1 MRTGVG
7 IRGSALAALM
17 LALAAVPIVLTWR
30 EPPLA
35 PLTGVA
41 PEFAD
46 RVIPG
51 ELVVDLRDDASP
63 GEIAALAARYGLTL
77 RDNSPVSRAARLME
91 ATLAPEQD
99 AADLAARL
107 SRERIVEAAAPAREA
122 FAFWKPNDPRYREQ
136 WNMRLIGMERAWE
149 ISRGRGV
156 VVAVIDTG
164 VACEQDE
171 KCTLARDFK
180 GVRVARGYDFVHN
193 DQHPTDD
200 AGHGTHVAGTIA
212 ETTNNGEG
220 VAGIAF
226 EATIMP
232 LKVLSA
238 HGTGTSADIAA
249 AIRYAADHGARII
262 NMSLGMP
269 FPDPIVRAA
278 CRYANRKGVTIV
290 CAAGNGGTEGVFY
303 PAAFPECIAVSAV
316 GPDDTL
322 TPYSSYGPQIALAA
336 PGGFKGLGESGG
348 ILQNTLMP
356 DGTSLRDDYYYFQG
370 TSMASPHVAG
380 VAALVMARG
389 VTDPAQVR
397 ALLKQSAKRKGS
409 PEKYGAGRLDAA
421 AAVAGAAALSGE
433 TALKLGLSLPAI
445 LPLGVLA
452 LRRRRGA
459 AAAWPVALAAAILAG
474 WLGPDALVA
483 RIGFASPWHLLG
495 HSALLPALCLTEAGS
510 RRGLRLTALFA
521 GAMTLHLLWDLLRG
535 TAPQATGLAASGDW
549 QMALWL
555 AVNAVVG
562 AGITLAAIRRAPGD

>member
-1 MRTGVG
+1 MRTRVG
-7 IRGSALAALM
+7 IRWGAVAALM
-17 LALAAVPIVLTWR
+17 LALAALPTVLTWR

-35 PLTGVA
+35 PLTGAA
-41 PEFAD
+41 PEFTD
-46 RVIPG
+46 RTISG

-63 GEIAALAARYGLTL
+63 DEIAALEARYGLRL
-77 RDNSPVSRAARLME
+77 RENSPPARTARLME
-91 ATLAPEQD
+91 ATLAPGQD
-99 AADLAARL
+99 EGELAARL
-107 SRERIVEAAAPAREA
+107 ARERIVEAAAPAREA
-122 FAFWKPNDPRYREQ
+122 IPFWKPNDPRYHEQ

-149 ISRGRGV
+149 VSRGRGV

-180 GVRVARGYDFVHN
+180 GIRIARGYDFVHN
-193 DQHPTDD
+193 DAHPTDD

-212 ETTNNGEG
+212 ESTNNKEG

-232 LKVLSA
+232 LKVLTA
-238 HGTGTSADIAA
+238 HGSGTSADIAA

-278 CRYANRKGVTIV
+278 CRYAYRKGVTIV
-290 CAAGNGGTEGVFY
+290 CAAGNGGSEGVFY

-316 GPDDTL
+316 GPDDTI

-336 PGGFKGLGESGG
+336 PGGFKALRESGG
-348 ILQNTLMP
+348 VLQNTVMP
-356 DGTSLRDDYYYFQG
+356 DGTSLRDDYFYFQG

-397 ALLKQSAKRKGS
+397 ALLKQSARRKGQ

-421 AAVAGAAALSGE
+421 AAVGGAAAMNGE
-433 TALKLGLSLPAI
+433 TALKLGLSLPAV

-459 AAAWPVALAAAILAG
+459 AAWPLALAASLLAG

-483 RIGFASPWHLLG
+483 RLGFASPWHLLG
-495 HSALLPALCLTEAGS
+495 HSALLPALCLCEAQS
-510 RRGLRLTALFA
+510 KRGLRLTALFA
-521 GAMTLHLLWDLLRG
+521 GAMTLHLIWDLLRG
-535 TAPQATGLAASGDW
+535 TAPQATGLAAIGGW

-555 AVNAVVG
+555 AANAVVG
-562 AGITLAAIRRAPGD
+562 AGITLAAVRRAPTE